1 MVFLSTFL
9 RSFYIIKRIV
19 KHMLISDLNNN
30 NSKNISLN
38 NNNSKNG
45 MNKIYEIFSSLQFLI
60 DFIK

>member
-1 MVFLSTFL
+1 
-9 RSFYIIKRIV
+9 
-19 KHMLISDLNNN
+19 MLISDLNNN